1 MQRKKFIQISALG
14 LVGLSSVS
22 FTDFQSKFTKNDL
35 MGKGNPS
42 FVGEGYKLRKNANKA
57 FLKMKSAASKEGIK
71 IRVVSSYRD
80 YAHQNR
86 IWERKYERY
95 TAKGLSP
102 IKAIQKIIEYS
113 TIPGTSRHHWGTDL
127 DIVDGS
133 VKQPRDLLLEKHF
146 HDGGSFTRFK
156 TWMDHNAN
164 DFGFYLVY
172 TNKKGRK
179 GFKYEPWHYSYAPSS
194 IPMLKEFKKLDI
206 KTELQK
212 TVLMGSSNFTPEFIQ
227 QYMNQNVL
235 DINPKLL
242 P

>member
-1 MQRKKFIQISALG
+1 MQRKKFIQVSAMG
-14 LVGLSSVS
+14 LIGLSSVS
-22 FTDFQSKFTKNDL
+22 FADFQSPFDKKDL
-35 MGKGNPS
+35 MGKGNPTLM
-42 FVGEGYKLRKNANKA
+42 GEGYKLRKKAHQA
-57 FLKMKSAASKEGIK
+57 FLKMKSAALKQDIK
-71 IRVVSSYRD
+71 IKVVSSYRD
-80 YAHQNR
+80 YEHQNR

-95 TAKGLSP
+95 TESGLSP
-102 IKAIQKIIEYS
+102 IKAIRKIIEYS

-133 VKQPRDLLLEKHF
+133 VKQPRNVLLEKHF
-146 HDGGSFTRFK
+146 HNGGAFTRFK
-156 TWMDHNAN
+156 TWMDHNAS

-212 TVLMGSSNFTPEFIQ
+212 TVLMGSSSFTSEFIQ
-227 QYMNQNVL
+227 QYMNRNVL

-242 P
+242 